1 MTLGEVTIRLG
12 ELVVEMERVGE
23 DLALMNYELENRK
36 AELLLSSVTDMYRNQ
51 EMREAAVRDY
61 VDKENLLRPVVVK
74 RSEFAKLNNEKDL
87 LIEISR
93 NLREIERS
101 K

>member
-51 EMREAAVRDY
+51 EMRET
-61 VDKENLLRPVVVK
+61 
-74 RSEFAKLNNEKDL
+74 
-87 LIEISR
+87 
-93 NLREIERS
+93 
-101 K
+101 